1 MIGVVVM
8 NYDFL
13 NLSTSVLNKI
23 IAKNFYKNLT
33 LLLKKKNISKEQLTT
48 DLNISKKTLWTYSQE
63 LNAPSLSTAMKI
75 AAYLDVSIYELSLPN
90 ELLKKENTTN
100 DNNHNFEKNTIDYL
114 LKIITLLEKEDKN
127 EKN

>member
-63 LNAPSLSTAMKI
+63 LNAPSLSTAIKI

>member
-1 MIGVVVM
+1 M

-48 DLNISKKTLWTYSQE
+48 DLNISKKKLWTYSQE
-63 LNAPSLSTAMKI
+63 LNAPSLSTAIKI

>member
-48 DLNISKKTLWTYSQE
+48 DLNISKKKLWTYSQE
-63 LNAPSLSTAMKI
+63 LNAPSLSTAIKI